1 MTQSGTPLVLHATCV
16 AWEGRAVLIR
26 GASGAGKSAL
36 GLELMAWGCGL
47 VADDRT
53 ELWAREGRL
62 MARCPVAIR
71 GLIEA
76 RGVGILRA
84 EAVEEA
90 EVVVVADLGEVEGER
105 LPPWRSVTLLNVTLP
120 LLRKPLNGTFG
131 GPILQFLKAGRAE
144 PAPPRTP

>member
-1 MTQSGTPLVLHATCV
+1 MSSIPLILHATCV
-16 AWEGRAVLIR
+16 AWKGRAVLIR
-26 GASGAGKSAL
+26 GVSGAGKSAL

-53 ELWAREGRL
+53 ELRGQEGRL
-62 MARCPVAIR
+62 LARCPAAIR

-90 EVVVVADLGEVEGER
+90 EVVVVADLGEAEGDR
-105 LPPWRSVTLLNVTLP
+105 LPPWRSVTLLNVTVP

-131 GPILQFLKAGRAE
+131 GPILQFLKAGRVE